1 MSRIIFQKSYLILL
15 PSYQMTHPHKHPFLH
30 LFFSKKGC
38 RICFD
43 DTTLKG
49 NIILLDS
56 NVPHMTKEEN
66 GCDFILLI
74 DPTSSIAESLRKQYL
89 KEDIYNIFS
98 RLPDIYD
105 KPNKMSD
112 DEIVDLIERL
122 LLNMEIISSENDNK
136 DKRVETIITN
146 ILSGKWLSYS
156 VEQIAASTFLSESR
170 LSHLFKADAKISLKS
185 YLLMRRLEHAYRLV
199 CSGKTITYAA
209 CESGFASPS
218 HLAYT
223 CQKLT
228 GIAISEVFNKKIADF

>member
-15 PSYQMTHPHKHPFLH
+15 PSFLH

-89 KEDIYNIFS
+89 KEDIYTIFS

-105 KPNKMSD
+105 NPNKMSD

-122 LLNMEIISSENDNK
+122 LLNMEIISSENNNK

-156 VEQIAASTFLSESR
+156 VKQIVASTFLSESR

>member
-1 MSRIIFQKSYLILL
+1 
-15 PSYQMTHPHKHPFLH
+15 
-30 LFFSKKGC
+30 
-38 RICFD
+38 
-43 DTTLKG
+43 
-49 NIILLDS
+49 
-56 NVPHMTKEEN
+56 MTKEEN

-74 DPTSSIAESLRKQYL
+74 DPTSSIAKSLQKQYL
-89 KEDIYNIFS
+89 KEDHYNIFS

-105 KPNKMSD
+105 NTNKMSD

>member
-15 PSYQMTHPHKHPFLH
+15 PSYQMTHTHKHPFLH

-38 RICFD
+38 RICFA
-43 DTTLKG
+43 DTILKG

-56 NVPHMTKEEN
+56 NVPHMTKEKN
-66 GCDFILLI
+66 GCDFFLLI

-89 KEDIYNIFS
+89 KEADYNIFS

-105 KPNKMSD
+105 EPDKMSD
-112 DEIVDLIERL
+112 DEIINLTEKL
-122 LLNMEIISSENDNK
+122 LLNMQIISTENDNK
-136 DKRVETIITN
+136 DKRVESIITN

-156 VEQIAASTFLSESR
+156 VEQIAAATFLSESR

-185 YLLMRRLEHAYRLV
+185 YLLMRRLEHAYHLV

-228 GIAISEVFNKKIADF
+228 GIAMSEVFNNKK